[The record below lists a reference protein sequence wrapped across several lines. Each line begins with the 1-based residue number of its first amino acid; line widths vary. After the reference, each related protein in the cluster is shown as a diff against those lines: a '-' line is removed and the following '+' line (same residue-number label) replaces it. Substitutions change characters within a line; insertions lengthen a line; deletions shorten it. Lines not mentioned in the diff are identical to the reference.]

1 MSRALNKNEKN
12 AERVWHRITGAHFN
26 LFNSHDILSTTP
38 MSWLGLEMPACVR
51 ACVCVWVVVCA
62 IVHKRARERKREKV
76 NGLEIFTHLLLPRR
90 RAHHRPRPP
99 PAQRRRRRLGTGQH
113 REPNIKRKKN
123 LVMIEFF
130 FILQGCF
137 ERNPKPRRWK
147 EFSPTDFLKELRS
160 FSVERTRQKS
170 KFMTKMRLEWKW
182 LRCVFIIT
190 L

>member
-51 ACVCVWVVVCA
+51 AYACEWLCVQLYTSV
-62 IVHKRARERKREKV
+62 RERGREKRWMDLKFSHIYSCRA
-76 NGLEIFTHLLLPRR
+76 GEPCS
-90 RAHHRPRPP
+90 AHHRPRPP
-99 PAQRRRRRLGTGQH
+99 PAQPRRRRLGTGQH
-113 REPNIKRKKN
+113 QEPNIKRKKN

-147 EFSPTDFLKELRS
+147 EFSPTDFLNELRS
-160 FSVERTRQKS
+160 FSVARSRQK
-170 KFMTKMRLEWKW
+170 KQIYDKNTIGMK
-182 LRCVFIIT
+182 VA
-190 L
+190 